1 MITLI
6 YVDKEGNPFG
16 ISKEEYNSIPKT
28 KLECFKVY
36 LIEKD
41 LIPEQY
47 IDILCIIGC
56 PELGKNE
63 VEIKGIEKSCIGYFW
78 KNDLEWT
85 EGLICY
91 EDNEKG
97 IKEGKQLYEKSKVC
111 KFLFGKCNCSIKED
125 NLFCK
130 KRKSLG
136 ECPVEKGIPKGAYGF
151 WQVWLKY
158 GGDKNISAEKFL
170 DLNLSD
176 FNKDMLKEI
185 SERIKIC

>member
-16 ISKEEYNSIPKT
+16 INKEEYNNIPKI
-28 KLECFKVY
+28 KLEYFKIS
-36 LIEKD
+36 LTEKD

-47 IDILCIIGC
+47 IDTLCIIGC

-85 EGLICY
+85 EGLIGP
-91 EDNEKG
+91 EEKEEE
-97 IKEGKQLYEKSKVC
+97 IKRVYEKSLQC
-111 KFLFGKCNCSIKED
+111 IFLTGKMNCSLKED
-125 NLFCK
+125 RIYCK
-130 KRKSLG
+130 KRKSLE